1 MKKKGLDISAKSFL
15 GAILVLLVLMT
26 LTYGLTFLIPAG
38 AYPRTVTDGGDTIID
53 TSGEFRYVE
62 GGISLG
68 RWLLSPVLV
77 LGASGSGTLIAVIA
91 FLLVVGGIFNALD
104 KGGLMRYMLGRLS
117 SRFGHAKY
125 RLQAVIVLFFMSM
138 GAFIGSFE
146 ECVPLVPLVVAL
158 SVRLGWDALT
168 GLGMSLLAAGC
179 GFASGVCNPF
189 TVGLAQQVAGL
200 PMFSGIGNRLLC
212 FVLIYLLLLGFLRRY
227 AKRIERPAEQLQ
239 KEDDA
244 FSPEKNRGLWAF
256 AGILGA
262 GIALVLCSA
271 VVPALQD
278 LTMIIVA
285 VMFLAA
291 GVAAVLLSGMTVKEL
306 GGHFLAGLL
315 SILPAVLMI
324 LMASSIKFTMEEAG
338 ILDTLLHAAVQTA
351 SVLPKWVVILFL
363 YFLVLAMNFFI
374 SSGSAKVFLMMPL
387 ILPMAEIF
395 GISAQLCVSAFAF
408 GDGFSNVFYPTNPV
422 LLISLGLADVSYGK
436 WVKWSLPFQLLNL
449 LLTSLLLLGGLFI

>member
-1 MKKKGLDISAKSFL
+1 
-15 GAILVLLVLMT
+15 
-26 LTYGLTFLIPAG
+26 
-38 AYPRTVTDGGDTIID
+38 
-53 TSGEFRYVE
+53 
-62 GGISLG
+62 
-68 RWLLSPVLV
+68 
-77 LGASGSGTLIAVIA
+77 
-91 FLLVVGGIFNALD
+91 
-104 KGGLMRYMLGRLS
+104 MRYMLGRLS

-146 ECVPLVPLVVAL
+146 ECVPLVPLVVGL

-212 FVLIYLLLLGFLRRY
+212 FVLIYLLLLAFLRRY

-449 LLTSLLLLGGLFI
+449 LLTSLLLLGGLLI